1 VPLFA
6 YYARCYFQNPAALF
20 RLAFEAQP
28 GLETAAQAASASRG
42 SGLSFFTSF
51 LTSAF
56 VRPRG
61 PPCHPAGRRLHQR
74 AALLRRY
81 DLFDFVARRAVLAG
95 RGPGVRPELRL
106 RRLPGRARGRAPL
119 GPDGRGP
126 PLVPGTRRQLRRPS
140 CGLVGRGAEKQV
152 AAFSGGLPDDIPDS
166 VPVFDM
172 ARFDDTEG
180 LCDASAGIGPFG
192 QSTEG
197 QLFSALPGSGRSFH
211 PGLSSSSCAAEE
223 TKAEADDAGVRDYF
237 ARLMDSLNNSVFV
250 SQLQTVL
257 QATQP
262 WQPPGLFVFGRSG
275 REAAAKLGASEAGPR
290 RIRKRA
296 AGSSR
301 PGTDLEIHITG
312 IRDRLLN
319 LPRNDRR
326 AFLEALPLEDQRALE
341 QHLWSRAAD
350 RGLFATAG
358 RMHQPPNQGTRHVR
372 FREPEA
378 EAYFEQTPP
387 DDNFD
392 FFDGSFGAD
401 WDGAPLSGI

>member
-1 VPLFA
+1 VLAVARASPSSPPSSPQPSFDPGDLLVIRQDVASIKELLFYGATTSSTSSRGGPYLRAEAPVFVPNFGSGGYQDVHVDAPLLGRTAADLLWSQELDGNFGDP
-6 YYARCYFQNPAALF
+6 PAAW
-20 RLAFEAQP
+20 
-28 GLETAAQAASASRG
+28 SA
-42 SGLSFFTSF
+42 
-51 LTSAF
+51 
-56 VRPRG
+56 
-61 PPCHPAGRRLHQR
+61 
-74 AALLRRY
+74 
-81 DLFDFVARRAVLAG
+81 
-95 RGPGVRPELRL
+95 GV
-106 RRLPGRARGRAPL
+106 
-119 GPDGRGP
+119 
-126 PLVPGTRRQLRRPS
+126 
-140 CGLVGRGAEKQV
+140 EKQV